1 MLSPSNFFLPSQLDR
16 FFGAA
21 RERQRI
27 YEKRQAGEPAPWT
40 DDPAFREFFFC
51 NLYREQDRTTVA
63 FKKQIR
69 TYLEDS
75 PNVLLATVA
84 WRWFNKA
91 ETGAVLCDP
100 TVGLFDGAWNPQ
112 RAKELILEERG
123 KGPYVTG
130 AFVVKTPDG
139 MTKLDGVLQCITWF
153 SERNWHQVAMSMDTL
168 EWSLEKAHN
177 WLTESPYLGDFMA
190 YEVVTDLRHTSLLC
204 NAPDINTW
212 ANPGP
217 GAMRGLCR
225 LLGDPLDA
233 RSRSNKAD
241 YRWAINA
248 MRELLYESW
257 ERPEL
262 ADIPKWEMREV
273 EHWLCE
279 FDKYERAYSGEGR
292 MKRVYRPTNK

>member
-1 MLSPSNFFLPSQLDR
+1 MPSDFKPEQLDR

-27 YEKRQAGEPAPWT
+27 YEKRQRGEPAPWT

-63 FKKQIR
+63 FKQQIR
-69 TYLEDS
+69 DYLKES

-84 WRWFNKA
+84 WRWFNKE
-91 ETGAVLCDP
+91 ETGRALID
-100 TVGLFDGAWNPQ
+100 TEVGLWDGKFNDEQAKQ
-112 RAKELILEERG
+112 RILWARG
-123 KGPYVTG
+123 HGPYVTG
-130 AFVVKTPDG
+130 AFVIKTPDG
-139 MTKLDGVLQCITWF
+139 MTKLDGVLQCIKWF
-153 SERNWHQVAMSMDTL
+153 SERNWREYALRAMNSDGLLSLQSMHDY
-168 EWSLEKAHN
+168 
-177 WLTESPYLGDFMA
+177 LTESPYLGDFMA
-190 YEVVTDLRHTSLLC
+190 YEVVTDLRHTALLRG
-204 NAPDINTW
+204 APDINSW

-225 LLGDPLDA
+225 LLGEPLES

-241 YRWAINA
+241 YRWAISA
-248 MRELLYESW
+248 MRELLEESW
-257 ERPEL
+257 RRPVI

-292 MKRVYRPTNK
+292 MKRVYKARS